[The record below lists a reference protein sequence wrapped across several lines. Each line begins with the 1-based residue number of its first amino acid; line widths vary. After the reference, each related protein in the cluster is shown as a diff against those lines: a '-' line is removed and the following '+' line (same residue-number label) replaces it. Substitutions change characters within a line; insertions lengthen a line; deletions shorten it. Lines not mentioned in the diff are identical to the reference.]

1 VILEADETDTT
12 IAEYTLANGQL
23 VSQNRS
29 GTPTYYLYDAQGS
42 VRSLTNSSGTP
53 TDQYDYTAFG
63 ELKNY
68 SGSSTPNNYQYTGQQ
83 YDDEIDLY
91 SLRAR
96 YYDPANGRFLSRDTW
111 PIDLQNPIELNRY
124 GYTANNPVNH
134 SDPSGYGISSLS
146 YANILTVAGSATIG
160 ALAGGGAD
168 LAFQL
173 VIQGRD
179 LEDIDLT
186 SIAVSAILGGI
197 SGGVGG
203 TISIAEQQTFKMIA
217 ASAALDI
224 GLGTIADIIFFDR
237 KPGEA
242 LVFNIASFGLS
253 SLIGNIVGK
262 VLRTLTAPLRVKFP
276 KTIGKIK
283 HIFKTDTGHV
293 NPAVTD
299 RPYYIR
305 EWQRIAS
312 NPANFRPNAVASG
325 LTTQHGVN
333 AGVKAYT
340 KVVPGQGQLWV
351 LVRNGIIQDAGVNLP
366 GSYR

>member
-1 VILEADETDTT
+1 M
-12 IAEYTLANGQL
+12 
-23 VSQNRS
+23 
-29 GTPTYYLYDAQGS
+29 PDAQGS
-42 VRSLTNSSGTP
+42 TRNLTDASGTP
-53 TDQYDYTAFG
+53 TDTYRNTAYG
-63 ELKNY
+63 ELYDFDGPTTTNY
-68 SGSSTPNNYQYTGQQ
+68 RYTGQQ
-83 YDDEIDLY
+83 FDSLTGLY

-111 PIDLQNPIELNRY
+111 PINYQNPIELNRY
-124 GYTANNPVNH
+124 VYTANNPVNYA
-134 SDPSGYGISSLS
+134 DPSGYGISSLT
-146 YANILTVAGSATIG
+146 YANAITVGFSATFG

-203 TISIAEQQTFKMIA
+203 TITIAERHTFKYLA

-237 KPGEA
+237 NPGEA

-262 VLRTLTAPLRVKFP
+262 VLRTLTAPIRVKFP
-276 KTIGKIK
+276 DAAQDIK
-283 HIFKTDTGHV
+283 HIFTNKAGHV
-293 NPAVTD
+293 NPPDKASQQL
-299 RPYYIR
+299 YIR
-305 EWQRIAS
+305 EFQRVAS
-312 NPANFRPNAVASG
+312 NPANLRTDAAQAGILHPQAIAN
-325 LTTQHGVN
+325 GVR
-333 AGVKAYT
+333 AYT
-340 KVVPGQGQLWV
+340 ETVPGLGQTWV
-351 LVRNGIIQDAGVNLP
+351 FVRNGIIESAGVNLP